1 MPEIKNTF
9 TKGKMNLDL
18 DERLVPKGEYKE
30 ALNVQVS
37 TSDESDVGTVQNTLG
52 NTSLESIITDT
63 NYQCVGSISD
73 EKNNRLFWFIT
84 NDTDSAIIEYN
95 VDTQATTPILVDLG
109 NSVLEFNTGNQ
120 ITGINVVNDFLFWT
134 DGENE
139 PKKINIEEFRNNA
152 HTDLTIPSGLY
163 ANGQRVLNFI
173 ETFTTDIFDNTTAG
187 KDTFILTDVGT
198 SDNKSVKVGDVL
210 YSLETG
216 NDDNLPDSAI
226 GTTFIQ
232 TAVRTVTAVD
242 YATSEV
248 TLSSSI
254 YNGTGRHY
262 IGNKIVFTREAI
274 LKKEDITVIK
284 RRPTQA
290 LRMELVPLGEGVTS
304 GVTEA
309 FDFTGSQ
316 TGDSVTIQIELE
328 SFVVMPSGTGLSED
342 YIDIANTTTPAGA
355 LTSDLLDG
363 IPLDIAVDDI
373 LLLSDPTN
381 PGVLP
386 NNAQVILLIDSI
398 SYSQKEA
405 GVFLQ
410 TFTCTII
417 SIDSNTPP
425 NSLAYDYQLQD
436 LSNKLFDKSF
446 PRFSYRYKYQDGE
459 YSAFGPFTQVAFLP
473 GQFSVHATREPYN
486 SGMETRIKEIILKD
500 FVPHDI
506 PKDVVEVDLL
516 YKSDDS
522 TVVYSIATVR
532 SNDSE
537 WTAGDRVTLPWDY
550 HNNDNGLVVD
560 TSNSGSFTIKSNNIH
575 AALPSNQLLR
585 PWDNVPK
592 KAKAQDFTANRLI
605 YGNYTQNLK
614 LGDYINKLTLRS
626 EQRKV
631 STETIDFEKGKESVK
646 SARTYQAG
654 IVFGDE
660 YGRETPVLTGGE
672 NSSFYLRHDAS
683 PASATFNGNA
693 SRSNRLY
700 FRNYTGM
707 PGKANWATEEN
718 EPYYF
723 KVFIKETATE
733 YYNLVMDRVYRAE
746 EDGNLW
752 ISFPSSD
759 RNKLQEDDYITLK
772 KSLESSDQV
781 AVENKFKVIDIQ
793 NSAPDFIR
801 KKYKELG
808 QADGNGTLTGV
819 DGLYNNG
826 TLQPYAGGS
835 KLQLNKES
843 LEQEHIVN
851 LQDLV
856 DNGEKLSISFSK
868 ENSSNETIYSKR
880 YHITALT
887 TTDSSPSYHIVVLDK
902 GIVNAD
908 SWVESSAGVLDT
920 ALKTNIWLEEK
931 QDWEEFQ
938 GRFFVKIISDLITD
952 QYLEPQIGISV
963 QNNFV
968 ARLPLH
974 YLGDEGVLKYD
985 GSIDY
990 STKTL
995 VVNTDTDATS
1005 VMENTNFFADA
1016 ADVSDTQS
1024 EWDDNLSAISVA
1036 KNGWFIDSAFT
1047 ISQQPTVKAST
1058 SVDTG
1063 STDVGVGDGWTH
1075 NSNVPGGVRGANDVS
1090 ISGSLFKAAINR
1102 RDGRI
1107 NSMQGIIST
1116 ENRHTSVSSGALMW
1130 RKQPGG
1136 GFTED
1141 GDVDV
1146 YGNTNGVCFMH
1157 LSFSGVGG
1165 DLMSGVNDL
1174 ASDEDTSGSD
1184 IKVIDVNLGSMANYN
1199 QQPHNGTHLAGN
1211 GTSGGNTR
1219 YLRVLAEKGNYDS
1232 NTLHTFGV
1240 DISNLSEELGDRQWD
1255 PTYNHPEN
1263 EDIVNNLVAGSK
1275 FKLKNNTI
1283 DTVFTIKSVTI
1294 KHLYNH
1300 TAWNRTVAN
1309 DGGTNSN
1316 YYHINTVG
1324 ERWKIYEASIDNSNG
1339 YGNLTK
1345 WEAVE
1350 TAVRRFAKP
1359 DNRRVCY
1366 ILELD
1371 KDPTDLTY
1379 YDDGDQRN
1387 IEENLAQTPG
1397 GGDSTFMEFFQAYV
1411 SENSTVLSDNP
1422 AIWETEPKEETGLD
1436 IYYEASDAIPIRLDT
1451 NSVSAAANSY
1461 DAPDNRKGY
1470 MIAPVGSLVRCSKAN
1485 SHFTSGSLRVC
1496 RVEDWDGDIITLNPG
1511 LNPDVGTDVTDF
1523 LGVAPGESGYMQTYS
1538 ESDNVDHQT
1547 ELFKNKKIKFF
1558 KDNLS
1563 YVELNIDSVSEI
1575 GDTAGAGSTDIITK
1589 LKLSRVVNQRIGL
1602 PYFNC
1607 YSFGN
1612 GVESNRI
1619 RDDFNKPFISNGVK
1633 ASSTLQE
1640 QYLEDHRSSGLIYS
1654 GLYNKNT
1661 SLNDLNQFIMAEKI
1675 TKELLPTYGSIQK
1688 LFARNDDLIA
1698 FCEDKIVQIAA
1709 DKDIIFNADGNP
1721 QLTASNKVLG
1731 QSRPFVGEYGISK
1744 NPESFASS
1752 SYRAY
1757 FTDKQRGAV
1766 LRLSKDGLTPIS
1778 DAGMKDWFRDKLK
1791 GGYFDDKIIG
1801 SYDQNK
1807 ECYNLTFDSGGL
1819 FSSSADFKDVGSSV
1833 TVTYKEDVKGWV
1845 SFKSF
1850 VPESGVSCVNTYFT
1864 FREGKIWE
1872 HNQNDTATRNTFYG
1886 GSADISFITAIFNDE
1901 PTTIKQFNTLNYDG
1915 TDGWDCDSIITDIE
1929 EATVV
1934 DFVNKENKYFASIVG
1949 NGSTDASSFEFQG
1962 IGTANSIN

>member
-37 TSDESDVGTVQNTLG
+37 TSDESDVGTVQNVLG
-52 NTSLESIITDT
+52 NIRLDSIVPAVGDYI
-63 NYQCVGSISD
+63 CVGSISD
-73 EKNNRLFWFIT
+73 EKNNRLFWFVT

-95 VDTQATTPILVDLG
+95 VDTQTVTPILVDLG
-109 NSVLEFNTGNQ
+109 NNVLEFNTGNQ
-120 ITGINVVNDFLFWT
+120 ITGINVVDDFLFWT
-134 DGENE
+134 DGKNE

-152 HTDLTIPSGLY
+152 HTDLTVPSGLFV
-163 ANGQRVLNFI
+163 NGQRARDFI
-173 ETFTTDIFDNTTAG
+173 ETFTTDIFSDTSTG
-187 KDTFILTDVGT
+187 KTTFILTGVGT
-198 SDNKSVKVGDVL
+198 SDNKLVKVGDVL
-210 YSLETG
+210 YSFETG
-216 NDDNLPDSAI
+216 WANSPI
-226 GTTFIQ
+226 GTTYIQ
-232 TAVRTVTAVD
+232 TAIPPRTVTAVN

-290 LRMELVPLGEGVTS
+290 LKVELVPLGEGITS
-304 GVTEA
+304 GITEA
-309 FDFTGSQ
+309 FDFTGYQ
-316 TGDSVTIQIELE
+316 TGDSVTISVLLE
-328 SFVVMPSGTGLSED
+328 NILIAGQGIVYDDGSGGSIYTDITDTDNDLGGGTGDENENCD
-342 YIDIANTTTPAGA
+342 WY
-355 LTSDLLDG
+355 DG
-363 IPLDIAVDDI
+363 IPLDIEVDDTI
-373 LLLSDPTN
+373 LLSDPAS

-398 SYSQKEA
+398 SYNNTKSGSPCEFAYVQE
-405 GVFLQ
+405 
-410 TFTCTII
+410 FTCTII
-417 SIDSNTPP
+417 SIDSDTPS
-425 NSLAYDYQLQD
+425 SLTSYDYQLQD

-473 GQFSVHATREPYN
+473 GQFSAHPTREPYN
-486 SGMETRIKEIILKD
+486 TGMETRVKEIILKD
-500 FVPHDI
+500 FVTHDI
-506 PKDVVEVDLL
+506 PKDVVEIDLL

-522 TVVYSIATVR
+522 TVVYHMETIKSVDVEWSA
-532 SNDSE
+532 ND
-537 WTAGDRVTLPWDY
+537 RITLPWDY
-550 HNNDNGLVVD
+550 YNDEDGLVVD
-560 TSNSGSFTIKSNNIH
+560 NSNSGLYTIKSNNTH
-575 AALPSNQLLR
+575 AALPANQLLR

-592 KAKAQDFTANRLI
+592 RAKAQDFTANRLI
-605 YGNYTQNLK
+605 YGNYVQNLK
-614 LGDYINKLTLRS
+614 LGDYINKFTLRS
-626 EQRKV
+626 EKRRV
-631 STETIDFEKGKESVK
+631 HSETTNFEKGKESIK

-660 YGRETPVLTGGE
+660 YGRETPVLTGGK
-672 NSSFYLRHDAS
+672 NSGFYLRHDAS
-683 PASATFNGNA
+683 PNDAEFNGNA
-693 SRSNRLY
+693 SKSNRLY
-700 FRNYTGM
+700 FKNWTGVD
-707 PGKANWATEEN
+707 GKSNWGGGTEN

-723 KVFIKETATE
+723 KVFVKETATE

-759 RNKLQEDDYITLK
+759 RNKLQEDDYIILK
-772 KSLESSDQV
+772 KALESDEQV
-781 AVENKFKVIDIQ
+781 AIENKFKVIDIQ
-793 NSAPDFIR
+793 DRAPEFIR

-808 QADGNGTLTGV
+808 QADGGGDLSTLYING
-819 DGLYNNG
+819 NI
-826 TLQPYAGGS
+826 QPYEGVS
-835 KLQLNKES
+835 KLLLSKTS
-843 LEQEHIVN
+843 LAQDYIN
-851 LQDLV
+851 GLQDFF
-856 DNGEKLSISFSK
+856 DDGKKLSINFSI

-880 YHITALT
+880 YYITALAT
-887 TTDSSPSYHIVVLDK
+887 TGDEIIATLDK
-902 GIVNAD
+902 SIVAAD
-908 SWVESSAGVLDT
+908 SWVESSAGVLNT
-920 ALKTNIWLEEK
+920 SLKTNFWIEEK
-931 QDWEEFQ
+931 QEWEEFQ
-938 GRFFVKIISDLITD
+938 GRFFVKILSDIVTN

-963 QNNFV
+963 QNSFA

-985 GSIDY
+985 GNTDY

-995 VVNTDTDATS
+995 IVNTDATTNDVSTMDGSFFTDAA
-1005 VMENTNFFADA
+1005 N
-1016 ADVSDTQS
+1016 VSDTQS
-1024 EWDDNLSAISVA
+1024 EWDTNLSAMSTA

-1047 ISQQPTVKAST
+1047 ISQQPTVKAYT
-1058 SVDTG
+1058 SVNTG
-1063 STDVGVGDGWTH
+1063 STSTTGGDGWTH
-1075 NSNVPGGVRGANDVS
+1075 NSNVPDGIRGANDVS
-1090 ISGSLFKAAINR
+1090 ISGQLFKGGTYR
-1102 RDGRI
+1102 TDGRI
-1107 NSMQGIIST
+1107 NCMQGIIST
-1116 ENRHTSVSSGALMW
+1116 TNSHTNTSSGSLMW

-1141 GDVDV
+1141 GDIDV
-1146 YGNTNGVCFMH
+1146 YGNTNGACFMH

-1165 DLMSGVNDL
+1165 DLMKDVAFLSIGGSSGGG
-1174 ASDEDTSGSD
+1174 GSTK
-1184 IKVIDVNLGSMANYN
+1184 KVVKVNLGSIVNYN
-1199 QQPHNGTHLAGN
+1199 QQPTGGAGWGGN
-1211 GTSGGNTR
+1211 GTSGGNTK
-1219 YLRVLAEKGNYDS
+1219 YLRVLAERG
-1232 NTLHTFGV
+1232 TGPTTFNIETA
-1240 DISNLSEELGDRQWD
+1240 DFDDELADTQWD

-1263 EDIVNNLVAGSK
+1263 EDIVNSLVAGSK

-1283 DTVFTIKSVTI
+1283 DTTFTIKSVTI

-1300 TAWNRTVAN
+1300 TAWNRTTVN
-1309 DGGTNSN
+1309 DGGVNSN
-1316 YYHINTVG
+1316 YWTKNSVGELYRIFEASVTGSGFGNTV
-1324 ERWKIYEASIDNSNG
+1324 
-1339 YGNLTK
+1339 K
-1345 WEAVE
+1345 WDAVE

-1371 KDPTDLTY
+1371 KDPTNLTY
-1379 YDDGDQRN
+1379 YDDGSGNN
-1387 IEENLAQTPG
+1387 IEENLALTDG
-1397 GGDSTFMEFFQAYV
+1397 GGDSTFIDFVQSYV
-1411 SENSTVLSDNP
+1411 SENSTLLSDNP
-1422 AIWETEPKEETGLD
+1422 AIWETEPKEETDLD
-1436 IYYEASDAIPIRLDT
+1436 IYYEASDAIPIRIDSNTASSSSLG
-1451 NSVSAAANSY
+1451 Y
-1461 DAPDNRKGY
+1461 IAPDNRKGY
-1470 MIAPVGSLVRCSKAN
+1470 MIAPVGSLARCSKAN
-1485 SHFTSGSLRVC
+1485 SHIMSDSFGGC
-1496 RVEDWDGDIITLNPG
+1496 KVEEWDGNIVTLNPG
-1511 LNPDVGTDVTDF
+1511 LNPEPGTSVDDGSGGTTSSETD
-1523 LGVAPGESGYMQTYS
+1523 
-1538 ESDNVDHQT
+1538 NINHQT
-1547 ELFKNKKIKFF
+1547 QLFRNKKIKFF

-1563 YVELNIDSVSEI
+1563 YTEYTIYSVMEI
-1575 GDTAGAGSTDIITK
+1575 GSVGSTDVVTK
-1589 LKLSRVVNQRIGL
+1589 ISILQQPSQVGL

-1619 RDDFNKPFISNGVK
+1619 RDDFNQPFISNGVK

-1688 LFARNDDLIA
+1688 LFARNDDLVA
-1698 FCEDKIVQIAA
+1698 LCEDKVIQIPA

-1807 ECYNLTFDSGGL
+1807 ECYNLTFDSGAD
-1819 FSSSADFKDVGSSV
+1819 FSANADFKDIGSSV

-1850 VPESGVSCVNTYFT
+1850 VPESGISCVNTYFT
-1864 FREGKIWE
+1864 FREGKLWE
-1872 HNQNDTATRNTFYG
+1872 HSQNDGATRNSFYG
-1886 GSADISFITAIFNDE
+1886 DVTKSFITTVLNEA

-1915 TDGWDCDSIITDIE
+1915 TDGWVCEIITTDIE
-1929 EATVV
+1929 GATII
-1934 DFVNKENKYFASIVG
+1934 DFVNKENKYFGSIIG
-1949 NGSTDASSFEFQG
+1949 DGSTDVSSFEFQG